1 MVGRKFEVSPPQ
13 PIDDCLAALGK
24 FLCGGPGV
32 TAMMVRHDFPPL
44 NPWNKNPKS

>member
-1 MVGRKFEVSPPQ
+1 MVGRKFEVNAPQ

-32 TAMMVRHDFPPL
+32 TAMMVRARFPTLEPL
-44 NPWNKNPKS
+44 E